1 MRFVLTV
8 YSSQRG
14 PSGPKFLVSGGYFVR
29 KRLQYRITK
38 KKCISVYN
46 HIYTYC
52 LDSCKTRRA
61 VEIFKASNFEVSFTY
76 I

>member
-38 KKCISVYN
+38 KNVYMYIIIS
-46 HIYTYC
+46 T
-52 LDSCKTRRA
+52 DSCKTRRA